1 MRSATHARILACPFG
16 PLEQSPRHSSYHPA
30 FPKILWVGP
39 RSART
44 RPEPSSKKVPP
55 GPLSG
60 SPFTFGPQA
69 TPLMLCTKM
78 LLTILPFDEVAARSQ

>member
-1 MRSATHARILACPFG
+1 MRFATHARILACPFG

-30 FPKILWVGP
+30 FPKILGVRP

-55 GPLSG
+55 GPLGG
-60 SPFTFGPQA
+60 SPFTFRPQA

-78 LLTILPFDEVAARSQ
+78 LLAILPL